1 MTAQGNE
8 TLEHPEG
15 DCVLSPHE
23 SVHTHPKASIT
34 AALYEG
40 STANGLLQAPEERF
54 LNLEY
59 NTAQAEVTEYKSMNL
74 SCKVSKDDKLTIGSR
89 EASLIRDI
97 LS

>member
-54 LNLEY
+54 LNHRLQGGITDKRY
-59 NTAQAEVTEYKSMNL
+59 SQLAHCLYTANDAT
-74 SCKVSKDDKLTIGSR
+74 
-89 EASLIRDI
+89 
-97 LS
+97 